1 MTKRAKVRAA
11 GAVVLRGEGDD
22 QEVLLIHRQRY
33 DDWSLPKGKGK
44 VDELSPATAVREV
57 LEETGYVV
65 RLGLRLPTIR
75 YNVSRGPKSVE
86 YWRAVVV
93 EEREFVPNDEVD
105 RTKWMKV
112 AKAMQKLTYNTE
124 RRVLAAALVTPHTI
138 PLVLVRH
145 GKAMLR
151 RNWTGRDQE
160 RRLTSRGRRQAKELI
175 AVLDAYGVAALKS
188 SSSTR
193 CAQTLTPYAKFA
205 GLDVVTADV
214 LTEEEGTVRPKDVR
228 KYMARLLADL
238 DQPTAICGHRPV
250 LPQMFTG
257 LGLEPRA
264 MVVGEAIVLH
274 RDDEG
279 RIVAREIHKPTA

>member
-105 RTKWMKV
+105 
-112 AKAMQKLTYNTE
+112 
-124 RRVLAAALVTPHTI
+124 
-138 PLVLVRH
+138 
-145 GKAMLR
+145 
-151 RNWTGRDQE
+151 
-160 RRLTSRGRRQAKELI
+160 
-175 AVLDAYGVAALKS
+175 
-188 SSSTR
+188 
-193 CAQTLTPYAKFA
+193 
-205 GLDVVTADV
+205 
-214 LTEEEGTVRPKDVR
+214 
-228 KYMARLLADL
+228 
-238 DQPTAICGHRPV
+238 
-250 LPQMFTG
+250 
-257 LGLEPRA
+257 
-264 MVVGEAIVLH
+264 
-274 RDDEG
+274 
-279 RIVAREIHKPTA
+279 

>member
-1 MTKRAKVRAA
+1 
-11 GAVVLRGEGDD
+11 
-22 QEVLLIHRQRY
+22 
-33 DDWSLPKGKGK
+33 
-44 VDELSPATAVREV
+44 
-57 LEETGYVV
+57 
-65 RLGLRLPTIR
+65 
-75 YNVSRGPKSVE
+75 
-86 YWRAVVV
+86 
-93 EEREFVPNDEVD
+93 
-105 RTKWMKV
+105 
-112 AKAMQKLTYNTE
+112 
-124 RRVLAAALVTPHTI
+124 
-138 PLVLVRH
+138 
-145 GKAMLR
+145 
-151 RNWTGRDQE
+151 
-160 RRLTSRGRRQAKELI
+160 
-175 AVLDAYGVAALKS
+175 

-193 CAQTLTPYAKFA
+193 CAQTLTPYAKSA